1 MKPLFRYS
9 TLFSALLLLTL
20 FTGVRQPDPN
30 LNILDQMTL
39 EEKIAQLLIIRVNS
53 TDNEQY
59 NKELVDYVAR
69 VQPGGVCFFK
79 GNPTPQAMLT
89 KRLQAVSKIPLFIS
103 IDGEWGPSMR
113 LDSCVAFPRQMTLG
127 ALSEEN
133 DSLIYQMGLEVAEQ
147 CKAVGINLNFAP
159 CIDINNNSRNPVI
172 NSRSFGENRD
182 KVCRKA
188 ALYMHGMQDGGIA
201 TSLKHFPGH
210 GDTESDS
217 HLALPTIRKSRI
229 ELDEMEL
236 YPYRQLIKEKPDM
249 VMVGHLNIPALDST
263 TKSVSSLSYTIVTQL
278 LKKELGYNGLIIT
291 DGMEMK
297 GVRNQNRF
305 EGDVEIRALM
315 AGADI
320 LLLPGETDSVI
331 AAIKR
336 AVEEGVISEELIN
349 ERCLR
354 VLQFKKSR
362 GITNFTSTSSKE
374 IIKWL
379 NRSEAVWVNRQIEE
393 KALTLLKNDD
403 NMLPLNAKSAGSTA
417 FLCVDRKAYQSEY
430 KRIVGEYN
438 LPYYYMDK
446 KISAKEQT
454 NMLAKLAPFKQIIV
468 AFGGSN
474 QLGGSGYGIDMSS
487 VKLLNRLAKEKEVVL
502 IHLGNPYALNYFD
515 SLSNYR
521 AVIGAYQ
528 FTPSTV
534 AAVMRACFGQIVCE
548 GTLPVS
554 INGYPAGSGILMSK
568 SVENFSALPE
578 DITQQ
583 LDKMLQDGIQNR
595 IYPGCEV
602 IALHHGQPV
611 YHKVFGHL
619 DYNRQ
624 ETVTPQ
630 TMYDVASL
638 TKVAATT
645 LAVMKL
651 YDNGE
656 IHLTEKIGKYLPYL
670 AGTDK
675 ANLSLEELLTHT
687 SGMPAFIPFYKSIQG
702 NEKYLRTSKSENYS
716 IQVADNLYLR
726 NDYPDTIRYKVAH
739 CKLKEKKYEYSDL
752 NFLLLKDMVET
763 VTMLPIEQFLAETY
777 YQSMGLSHTSFL
789 PLKNG
794 FSKKEIA
801 PTEKDET
808 FRKQLVHG
816 YVHDQTSALMNGNA
830 GNAGLFSTAE
840 EIGALFL
847 MLQNGGVY
855 EGTRYL
861 SESTVREFTKMHALH
876 GCQLRGLGFHTP
888 KASGQSSIVPAA
900 ASSHIFGHQGFTG
913 TVVWCDPKEELIFV
927 FLSNR
932 VCPAA
937 EPNNLAKSGIRLK
950 AHELI
955 YKGIRQQKQ

>member
-1 MKPLFRYS
+1 
-9 TLFSALLLLTL
+9 
-20 FTGVRQPDPN
+20 
-30 LNILDQMTL
+30 
-39 EEKIAQLLIIRVNS
+39 
-53 TDNEQY
+53 
-59 NKELVDYVAR
+59 
-69 VQPGGVCFFK
+69 
-79 GNPTPQAMLT
+79 
-89 KRLQAVSKIPLFIS
+89 
-103 IDGEWGPSMR
+103 
-113 LDSCVAFPRQMTLG
+113 
-127 ALSEEN
+127 
-133 DSLIYQMGLEVAEQ
+133 
-147 CKAVGINLNFAP
+147 
-159 CIDINNNSRNPVI
+159 
-172 NSRSFGENRD
+172 
-182 KVCRKA
+182 
-188 ALYMHGMQDGGIA
+188 
-201 TSLKHFPGH
+201 
-210 GDTESDS
+210 
-217 HLALPTIRKSRI
+217 
-229 ELDEMEL
+229 
-236 YPYRQLIKEKPDM
+236 M

-263 TKSVSSLSYTIVTQL
+263 TKSVSSLSYQIVTQL
-278 LKKELGYNGLIIT
+278 LKKELNYNGLIIT

-305 EGDVEIRALM
+305 EGDVEIRALL
-315 AGADI
+315 AGVDI

-336 AVEEGVISEELIN
+336 AVEEGVVSEELIN

-354 VLQFKKSR
+354 VLQFKQSR
-362 GITNFTSTSSKE
+362 GITDYTSNNSAE

-403 NMLPLNAKSAGSTA
+403 NTLPLNTKTAEKTA

-430 KRIVGEYN
+430 KRIVAEYN
-438 LPYYYMDK
+438 LPYFYMDK
-446 KISAKEQT
+446 KISAKEQSNIMT
-454 NMLAKLAPFKQIIV
+454 KLASYKQVIV

-474 QLGGSGYGIDMSS
+474 QMGGSGYGIDMSS
-487 VKLLNRLAKEKEVVL
+487 VKLLNRLAKEKQMIL

-515 SLSNYR
+515 SLTHYR
-521 AVIGAYQ
+521 AVIDAYQ

-534 AAVMRACFGQIVCE
+534 AAAMKACFGQTVCE

-568 SVENFSALPE
+568 SVENFSALP
-578 DITQQ
+578 DNITQK
-583 LDKMLQDGIQNR
+583 LDQMLQDGITNH

-602 IALHHGQPV
+602 IALHHGKPI
-611 YHKVFGHL
+611 YHKAFGHL
-619 DYNRQ
+619 DYNSPDK
-624 ETVTPQ
+624 VTPQ
-630 TMYDVASL
+630 TMYDIASL

-651 YDNGE
+651 YDNHE
-656 IHLTEKIGKYLPYL
+656 IQLTDKIGKYLPYL
-670 AGTDK
+670 SGTDK
-675 ANLSLEELLTHT
+675 ANLTLEELLTHT

-702 NEKYLRTSKSENYS
+702 NEKYFCTQKTDNFS

-752 NFLLLKDMVET
+752 NFLLLKDMVEN
-763 VTMLPIEQFLAETY
+763 VTMLPIEQFLNETF
-777 YQSMGLSHTSFL
+777 YQPMGLSHTSFR
-789 PLKNG
+789 PLQNG
-794 FSKKEIA
+794 FHKQEIA
-801 PTEKDET
+801 PTERDET
-808 FRKQLVHG
+808 FRKQLVQG

-847 MLQNGGVY
+847 MLENGGVY

-861 SESTVREFTKMHALH
+861 SESTVAEFTKMHH
-876 GCQLRGLGFHTP
+876 VHNCQLRGCGFHTP
-888 KASGQSSIVPAA
+888 KACGESSIVPTG
-900 ASSHIFGHQGFTG
+900 ASTRTFGHQGFTG

-937 EPNNLAKSGIRLK
+937 EPNKLAKSGIRLK

-955 YKGIRQQKQ
+955 YMGIDR

>member
-1 MKPLFRYS
+1 MKPVFRYS
-9 TLFSALLLLTL
+9 FLFFTLLLLAL

-30 LNILDQMTL
+30 LNVLDQMTL
-39 EEKIAQLLIIRVNS
+39 EEKIAQLLIIRVKS

-59 NKELVDYVAR
+59 NKELIEKVAR
-69 VQPGGVCFFK
+69 IQPGGVCFFK
-79 GNPTPQAMLT
+79 GNPTPEAMLT
-89 KRLQAVSKIPLFIS
+89 KRLQAVSKIPLFVS
-103 IDGEWGPSMR
+103 IDGEWGPAMR

-172 NSRSFGENRD
+172 NSRSFGEDRD

-188 ALYMHGMQDGGIA
+188 ALYMHGMQDGGIV

-217 HLALPTIRKSRI
+217 HLSLPTIRKSRT

-236 YPYRQLIKEKPDM
+236 YPYRQLIHENPDM

-263 TKSVSSLSYTIVTQL
+263 TKSVSSLSYQIVTQL
-278 LKKELGYNGLIIT
+278 LKKELDYNGLIIT

-305 EGDVEIRALM
+305 EGDVEIRALL
-315 AGADI
+315 AGVDI

-336 AVEEGVISEELIN
+336 AVEEGVVSEELIN

-354 VLQFKKSR
+354 VLQFKQSR
-362 GITNFTSTSSKE
+362 GITNYTSNNSAE
-374 IIKWL
+374 IIKWI
-379 NRSEAVWVNRQIEE
+379 NRSEATWVNRQIEE

-403 NMLPLNAKSAGSTA
+403 NTLPLNTKTAEKTA
-417 FLCVDRKAYQSEY
+417 FLCVDRKAYQSDY

-438 LPYYYMDK
+438 LPYFYMDK

-454 NMLAKLAPFKQIIV
+454 NILAKLAPYKQVIV

-474 QLGGSGYGIDMSS
+474 QMGGSGYGIEMSS
-487 VKLLNRLAKEKEVVL
+487 VRLLNRLAKEKQVIL

-515 SLSNYR
+515 SLTNYR
-521 AVIGAYQ
+521 AIIGAYQ
-528 FTPSTV
+528 FTPTTV
-534 AAVMRACFGQIVCE
+534 AAAMKACFGQIVCE

-568 SVENFSALPE
+568 SVENFSTLPD

-583 LDKMLQDGIQNR
+583 LDKMLQDGIANH

-611 YHKVFGHL
+611 YHKVFGYL
-619 DYNRQ
+619 DYNQ
-624 ETVTPQ
+624 QDKVTPQ
-630 TMYDVASL
+630 TMYDIASL

-651 YDNGE
+651 HDNHE
-656 IHLTEKIGKYLPYL
+656 IQLTDRIGKYLPYL
-670 AGTDK
+670 SGTDK
-675 ANLSLEELLTHT
+675 ANITLEELLTHT

-702 NEKYLRTSKSENYS
+702 NEKYLRANKTENYS

-752 NFLLLKDMVET
+752 NFLLLKDMVEN
-763 VTMLPIEQFLAETY
+763 VTMLPIEQFLNETF
-777 YQSMGLSHTSFL
+777 YQPMGLSHTSFR
-789 PLKNG
+789 PLQHG
-794 FSKKEIA
+794 FHKQEIA

-840 EIGALFL
+840 EIAALFL
-847 MLQNGGVY
+847 MLQNDGVY
-855 EGTRYL
+855 DGTRYL
-861 SESTVREFTKMHALH
+861 SESTVAEFTKMHHLH
-876 GCQLRGLGFHTP
+876 NCQVRGFGFHTP
-888 KASGQSSIVPAA
+888 KACGESSIVPAA
-900 ASSHIFGHQGFTG
+900 ASTKTFGHQGFTG

-932 VCPAA
+932 VCPDP
-937 EPNNLAKSGIRLK
+937 EPNKLAKSGIRLK

-955 YKGIRQQKQ
+955 YKGIGNRQ

>member
-1 MKPLFRYS
+1 MKKLIHCKLVLFAS
-9 TLFSALLLLTL
+9 LLLL
-20 FTGVRQPDPN
+20 FGTGVQKPYPN
-30 LNILDQMTL
+30 VSVLDRMTL
-39 EEKIAQLLIIRVNS
+39 EEKIAQLLILRVNS

-59 NKELVDYVAR
+59 NKEFVELVAR

-79 GNPTPQAMLT
+79 GNPTAEASLT
-89 KRLQAVSKIPLFIS
+89 RRLQAVSNVPLFVS
-103 IDGEWGPSMR
+103 IDGEWGPAMR

-188 ALYMHGMQDGGIA
+188 ALYMHGMQDGGIV
-201 TSLKHFPGH
+201 TSLKLFPGP

-229 ELDEMEL
+229 DLDEMEL
-236 YPYRQLIKEKPDM
+236 YPYRQLIKENPDM
-249 VMVGHLNIPALDST
+249 VMVGHLNIPALDT
-263 TKSVSSLSYTIVTQL
+263 TKKSVSSLSYTIVSQL

-305 EGDVEIRALM
+305 EGDVEIRALL

-331 AAIKR
+331 SAIKR
-336 AVEEGVISEELIN
+336 AVEEGVISEDLIN

-354 VLQFKKSR
+354 VLQFKESH
-362 GITNFTSTSSKE
+362 GITNYTSTNSKE

-403 NMLPLNAKSAGSTA
+403 DMLPLNAKTVGNTA

-438 LPYYYMDK
+438 LPYFYMDK
-446 KISAKEQT
+446 KISTKEQANIIT
-454 NMLAKLAPFKQIIV
+454 KLAPYKQIIV

-487 VKLLNRLAKEKEVVL
+487 VKLLNRLAKEKQVIL

-515 SLSNYR
+515 SLTNYR
-521 AVIGAYQ
+521 AVIDAYQ

-534 AAVMRACFGQIVCE
+534 AAAMKACFGQIVCE

-554 INGYPAGSGILMSK
+554 INEYPAGSGILMSK
-568 SVENFSALPE
+568 SVENFSVLPE
-578 DITQQ
+578 NITQQ
-583 LDKMLQDGIQNR
+583 LDKMLQDGIQNH

-602 IALHHGQPV
+602 IALHHGQPI
-611 YHKVFGHL
+611 YHKVFGYL

-624 ETVTPQ
+624 EKVTPQ
-630 TMYDVASL
+630 TMYDIASL

-656 IHLTEKIGKYLPYL
+656 IHLTDRIGKYVPYL

-675 ANLSLEELLTHT
+675 ANLTLEELLTHT

-702 NEKYLRTSKSENYS
+702 NEKYLRASKSENFS

-752 NFLLLKDMVET
+752 NFLLLKDMVEN
-763 VTMLPIEQFLAETY
+763 VTMMPIEQFLAETF
-777 YQSMGLSHTSFL
+777 YQPMGLSHTSFK
-789 PLKNG
+789 PLQHG
-794 FSKKEIA
+794 FHKKEIA
-801 PTEKDET
+801 PTEKDGT

-840 EIGALFL
+840 EIGAIFL
-847 MLQNGGVY
+847 MLQNGGMY
-855 EGTRYL
+855 DGERYL
-861 SESTVREFTKMHALH
+861 SESTVAEFTKMHHLH
-876 GCQLRGLGFHTP
+876 GCQVRGFGFHTP
-888 KASGQSSIVPAA
+888 KATGTSSIVPAA
-900 ASSHIFGHQGFTG
+900 ASTHIFGHQGFTG

-932 VCPAA
+932 VCPDA

-955 YKGIRQQKQ
+955 YKGIGNRE

>member
-1 MKPLFRYS
+1 MKKLIHCKLVLFAS
-9 TLFSALLLLTL
+9 LLLL
-20 FTGVRQPDPN
+20 FGTGVQKPDPN
-30 LNILDQMTL
+30 VSVLDRMTL
-39 EEKIAQLLIIRVNS
+39 EEKIAQLLILRVNS

-59 NKELVDYVAR
+59 NKEFVKLVAR

-79 GNPTPQAMLT
+79 GNPTAEASLT
-89 KRLQAVSKIPLFIS
+89 RRLQAVSNVPLFVS
-103 IDGEWGPSMR
+103 IDGEWGPAMR

-188 ALYMHGMQDGGIA
+188 ALYMHGMQDGGIV

-229 ELDEMEL
+229 DLDEMEL
-236 YPYRQLIKEKPDM
+236 YPYRQLIKENPDM
-249 VMVGHLNIPALDST
+249 VMVGHLNIPALDT
-263 TKSVSSLSYTIVTQL
+263 TKKSVSSLSYTIVSQL

-305 EGDVEIRALM
+305 EGDVEIRALL

-331 AAIKR
+331 SAIKR
-336 AVEEGVISEELIN
+336 AVEEGVISEDLIN

-354 VLQFKKSR
+354 VLQFKESH
-362 GITNFTSTSSKE
+362 GITNYTSTNSKE

-403 NMLPLNAKSAGSTA
+403 DMLPLNAKTAGNTA

-438 LPYYYMDK
+438 LPYFYMDK
-446 KISAKEQT
+446 KISTKEQANIIT
-454 NMLAKLAPFKQIIV
+454 KLAPYKQIIV

-487 VKLLNRLAKEKEVVL
+487 VKLLNRLAKEKQVIL

-515 SLSNYR
+515 SLTNYR
-521 AVIGAYQ
+521 AVIDAYQ

-534 AAVMRACFGQIVCE
+534 AAAMKACFGQIVCE

-554 INGYPAGSGILMSK
+554 INEYPAGSGILMSK
-568 SVENFSALPE
+568 SVENFSVLPE
-578 DITQQ
+578 NITQQ
-583 LDKMLQDGIQNR
+583 LDKMLQDGIQNH

-602 IALHHGQPV
+602 IALHHGQPI
-611 YHKVFGHL
+611 YHKAFGYL

-624 ETVTPQ
+624 EKVTPQ
-630 TMYDVASL
+630 IMYDIASL

-656 IHLTEKIGKYLPYL
+656 IHLTDRIGKYVPYL

-675 ANLSLEELLTHT
+675 ANLTLEELLTHT

-702 NEKYLRTSKSENYS
+702 NEKYLRASKSENFS

-752 NFLLLKDMVET
+752 NFLLLKDMVEN
-763 VTMLPIEQFLAETY
+763 VTMMPIEQFLAETF
-777 YQSMGLSHTSFL
+777 YQPMGLSHTSFK
-789 PLKNG
+789 PLQHG
-794 FSKKEIA
+794 FHKKEIA
-801 PTEKDET
+801 PTEKDGT

-840 EIGALFL
+840 EIGAIFL
-847 MLQNGGVY
+847 MLQNGGMY
-855 EGTRYL
+855 DGERYL
-861 SESTVREFTKMHALH
+861 SESTVAEFTKMHHLH
-876 GCQLRGLGFHTP
+876 GCQVRGFGFHTP
-888 KASGQSSIVPAA
+888 KATGTSSIVPAA
-900 ASSHIFGHQGFTG
+900 ASTHIFGHQGFTG

-932 VCPAA
+932 VCPDA

-955 YKGIRQQKQ
+955 YKGIGNSE